1 MQTTIDRTLNQR
13 LLDLFDTVIGDNYND
28 KLYNLSLCECCD
40 RHKTN
45 KPFLFITWVETPP
58 KENQVTSLSCTCM
71 CRHISRHICRQ
82 CPDIPPPPP
91 SSPRHSHLHKFDIS
105 GMRCPPRLRPPP
117 SISSPLTSNKTE

>member
-1 MQTTIDRTLNQR
+1 MQSTLNQR
-13 LLDLFDTVIGDNYND
+13 LLGLFDTVIGDNYND

-58 KENQVTSLSCTCM
+58 KENQATSLSCTCM

-91 SSPRHSHLHKFDIS
+91 SP
-105 GMRCPPRLRPPP
+105 
-117 SISSPLTSNKTE
+117 SSPIDFYETD